1 MSDPGGPA
9 RAERTNVTIPF
20 PAAGHRGGGE
30 PRRARWPERIIPVLL
45 FALLATVGLRA
56 QSSLLYLELQAVGS
70 YSTSARAF
78 QLFSLAPDDV
88 MQKPSLGFD
97 FVQRISGKSRD
108 IGVLAV
114 QARLAYD
121 QEGEHRLEPQLYNAS
136 FRYKAGFADLWIG
149 HSRPAL
155 GLSYSLDSHALL
167 LPAPVMLGYGFE
179 RDWGAGLERD
189 FSWGNAAFSLTAGS
203 GMPLYFK
210 GNFLA
215 AARVSKGVL
224 ARDNYSLGLSLAHG
238 NILATMGYT
247 LSDPEP
253 FSWSAA
259 CVDAS
264 YLWRNLENRAEVL
277 LGRRDGAGIFL
288 LFWRSGLA
296 LLDEARLRIEVQPVL
311 MGRGGNWDYSLA
323 SGLTYLLNADLAG
336 RFMVLYDHG
345 RRDARFAVQF
355 YYYKRL

>member
-1 MSDPGGPA
+1 M
-9 RAERTNVTIPF
+9 
-20 PAAGHRGGGE
+20 
-30 PRRARWPERIIPVLL
+30 RRKLIIPVVL
-45 FALLATVGLRA
+45 FGVLAPGLRA
-56 QSSLLYLELQAVGS
+56 QNFLFFLELQAVGS
-70 YSTSARAF
+70 YSTAARDVE
-78 QLFSLAPDDV
+78 LFSLMPDDV

-97 FVQRISGKSRD
+97 LVKRISGKTRD

-121 QEGEHRLEPQLYNAS
+121 QDGDRKLEPQLYNAF
-136 FRYKAGFADLWIG
+136 FRLKAGFADIWAG

-155 GLSYSLDSHALL
+155 GLSYALDSHALL
-167 LPAPVMLGYGFE
+167 LPAPSMLGYGFD
-179 RDWGAGLERD
+179 RDWGMGLERD
-189 FSWGNAAFSLTAGS
+189 FSWGAAAASLTTGS

-215 AARVSKGVL
+215 SARVSKGVP

-238 NILATMGYT
+238 NILETMGYT
-247 LSDPEP
+247 LVEPEP

-259 CVDAS
+259 SVDAI
-264 YLWRNLENRAEVL
+264 YLWRNLEHRAEIL
-277 LGRRDGAGIFL
+277 LGRRDGAGMFL

-296 LLDEARLRIEVQPVL
+296 LLAESRLKLEVQPVL
-311 MGRGGNWDYSLA
+311 MRRAGAWDYSLG

-345 RRDARFAVQF
+345 RRDARFVVQL
-355 YYYKRL
+355 YYYKGL

>member
-1 MSDPGGPA
+1 MRKKWG
-9 RAERTNVTIPF
+9 
-20 PAAGHRGGGE
+20 
-30 PRRARWPERIIPVLL
+30 IILLL
-45 FALLATVGLRA
+45 FAASAAGLCA
-56 QSSLLYLELQAVGS
+56 QSSLFYLELQAVGA
-70 YSTSARAF
+70 YSTSSRGF
-78 QLFSLAPDDV
+78 ELFSLMPDDV

-108 IGVLAV
+108 YGVLAI

-121 QEGEHRLEPQLYNAS
+121 EKGDHKLEPQLYNAF
-136 FRYKAGFADLWIG
+136 FRYKAGFADIWAG

-155 GLSYSLDSHALL
+155 GLSYALDSHALL
-167 LPAPVMLGYGFE
+167 LPAPAMLGYGFD
-179 RDWGAGLERD
+179 RDWGVGIERD
-189 FSWGNAAFSLTAGS
+189 FSWGNAAASLTTGS

-238 NILATMGYT
+238 NILETMGYT
-247 LSDPEP
+247 LVEPQP

-259 CVDAS
+259 SVDAT
-264 YLWRNLENRAEVL
+264 YVWRNLENRAEAL
-277 LGRRDGAGIFL
+277 LGRRDGAGMFL
-288 LFWRSGLA
+288 LFWRSGIA
-296 LLDEARLRIEVQPVL
+296 LLDEGRLKVEVQPVL
-311 MGRGGNWDYSLA
+311 MKTGDVWSYSLA

-345 RRDARFAVQF
+345 RKDARFVVQF
-355 YYYKRL
+355 YYYKGL

>member
-1 MSDPGGPA
+1 MSDPDGPG
-9 RAERTNVTIPF
+9 RTD
-20 PAAGHRGGGE
+20 
-30 PRRARWPERIIPVLL
+30 RRHVRKKLIIPLLL
-45 FALLATVGLRA
+45 FGALAAGLRA
-56 QSSLLYLELQAVGS
+56 QSSLFFLELQTVGS
-70 YSTSARAF
+70 YSTSVQAF
-78 QLFSLAPDDV
+78 QFFSLMPEDV

-97 FVQRISGKSRD
+97 FVQRISGRSRD

-121 QEGEHRLEPQLYNAS
+121 QEGDHPLQPQLYNAF
-136 FRYKAGFADLWIG
+136 FRLKGGFASIWAG

-155 GLSYSLDSHALL
+155 GLSYALDSHALL
-167 LPAPVMLGYGFE
+167 LPAPAMLGYGFD
-179 RDWGAGLERD
+179 RDWGLGLERD
-189 FSWGNAAFSLTAGS
+189 FSWGNAAASLTTGS
-203 GMPLYFK
+203 GMPLYLR

-238 NILATMGYT
+238 NILETMGYT
-247 LSDPEP
+247 LVEPEP

-259 CVDAS
+259 SVDAS
-264 YLWRNLENRAEVL
+264 YLWRNLENRAEIL
-277 LGRRDGAGIFL
+277 LGRRDGSGMFL

-296 LLDEARLRIEVQPVL
+296 LLDEGRLKLDVQPVL
-311 MGRGGNWDYSLA
+311 VSRGGDWDYSLG

-345 RRDARFAVQF
+345 RRDARFVVQF

>member
-1 MSDPGGPA
+1 MSNPAGPV
-9 RAERTNVTIPF
+9 RAERPGV
-20 PAAGHRGGGE
+20 A
-30 PRRARWPERIIPVLL
+30 LL
-45 FALLATVGLRA
+45 FPVTGHCETRKMRRVIRNKLIVPILLFGVLAVGLGA
-56 QSSLLYLELQAVGS
+56 QSSLFFLELQAVSS

-97 FVQRISGKSRD
+97 FVKRISGKSRD

-121 QEGEHRLEPQLYNAS
+121 QEGEHKLEPQLYNAS
-136 FRYKAGFADLWIG
+136 FRFKAGFADIWAG

-155 GLSYSLDSHALL
+155 GLSYALDSHALL
-167 LPAPVMLGYGFE
+167 LPAPSMIGYGFE
-179 RDWGAGLERD
+179 RDWGLGLERD
-189 FSWGNAAFSLTAGS
+189 FAWGNAALSLTAGS
-203 GMPLYFK
+203 GMPLYLK

-238 NILATMGYT
+238 NVLETMGYT
-247 LSDPEP
+247 LVDPEP
-253 FSWSAA
+253 ISWSAA
-259 CVDAS
+259 GVDAS
-264 YLWRNLENRAEVL
+264 YLWRNLENRAEIL
-277 LGRRDGAGIFL
+277 LGRRAGAGMFL

-296 LLDEARLRIEVQPVL
+296 LLDEARLKLEIQPVL
-311 MGRGGNWDYSLA
+311 IGRGGTWDYSLA

-345 RRDARFAVQF
+345 RRDARFVVQF